1 MTKFLAVVK
10 REYTQ
15 RVRAKMFIL
24 LTVLGPVML
33 LVFTVVP
40 GLLFNIKTG
49 ETRLAIVDQ
58 TEGQKLFEPIR
69 RAIQRDSVTDRDNPA
84 RIVNQLNSNAKER
97 LENAGKRFAVSFSI
111 ERADL
116 SGRSLDEVKRN
127 LNNRIGK
134 DELDGYLVIP
144 ADILTNTSTSGKV
157 TYYGRNVGDV
167 MTTSQ
172 IHERFERAIRTQR
185 LMANG
190 VKEEEIEK
198 LSRPVEL
205 ATYPVNE
212 KGEEG
217 SEDSGMSQFTLV
229 FMIAFLI
236 YITVLLYGQV
246 VLGAIVEEKE
256 TRIAEILFSSVRSLT
271 LMVGKLIGVSLVAL
285 TQLAIW
291 GAVFL
296 LISLYGISALEARGV
311 EGIHLPQLPPMFFVF
326 FVLYFILGYFVYA
339 TIYALIGSMVT
350 NAQEGGQLAM
360 PVVFTLLAGLY
371 MAFVVIR
378 SPNAPFAV
386 WVSMIPLF
394 SPITMMVRIV
404 GQTPPMWQILLS
416 LGIGYFTVFGLI
428 WLTARIYRIG
438 MLMYGKRA
446 TIPEVMRW
454 VRQQ

>member
-1 MTKFLAVVK
+1 
-10 REYTQ
+10 
-15 RVRAKMFIL
+15 MFIL

-40 GLLFNIKTG
+40 GLLLNHKTG
-49 ETRLAIVDQ
+49 DTRIAIVDQ

-69 RAIQRDSVTDRDNPA
+69 RSIQASEPITEQGA
-84 RIVNQLNSNAKER
+84 QTQIVNQLNSNAQER
-97 LENAGKRFAVSFSI
+97 LENTGKRLAGSFSI
-111 ERADL
+111 ERAEL
-116 SGRSLDEVKRN
+116 TGHSLDEVKRN
-127 LNNRIGK
+127 LNHRIGK

-144 ADILTNTSTSGKV
+144 ADILTNTTSKAA
-157 TYYGRNVGDV
+157 YYSRNVGDV
-167 MTTSQ
+167 MTAGQ
-172 IHERFERAIRTQR
+172 IQERFDRTIRVQR
-185 LMANG
+185 LVANG

-198 LSRPVEL
+198 LSKPVEL

-212 KGEEG
+212 QGEEG
-217 SEDSGMSQFTLV
+217 SEDSGMGGFLLV

-256 TRIAEILFSSVRSLT
+256 TRIAEILFSSVRSIT

-296 LISLYGISALEARGV
+296 ALSLYGINALASRGV
-311 EGIHLPQLPPMFFVF
+311 EKINLPQLPPMFFVF

-378 SPNAPFAV
+378 SPNSTFAF

-404 GQTPPMWQILLS
+404 GLTPPTWQILLS
-416 LGIGYFTVFGLI
+416 LGIGYLTAFALI
-428 WLTARIYRIG
+428 WLAARIYRVG

-446 TIPEVMRW
+446 TIPEVLRW